1 VIFPFI
7 HQHQDDWPVTTMC
20 RTLGVS
26 TQGYYAWRSRSTS
39 QQQQHRDALLA
50 QIQAIHAEV
59 KQCYGS
65 PRIHKELVKG
75 RQVACCVNTVA
86 KLMRENAIRAKAAKK
101 FRNTTDSNHS
111 LPVAEN
117 VLDRQFEAQAPNQR
131 WVADITYIPTR
142 EGWLYLAVVEDL
154 YSRRVVGWS
163 MAARMESRLVVDA
176 LEMAVARRLP
186 DEGLLAHSDRGSQY
200 ASGHYQQFLAKHGIA
215 CSMSGVAQCWDN
227 APMESFFASL
237 KKELT
242 HHEDYQTRAEAK
254 ASIFEYIEVFYNH
267 KRRHSSLGYLS
278 PAEYE
283 QDNRGET
290 PEYHSHPLQGKDLH
304 NSNHEPCGHD
314 ARQRSDSSP
323 PGRMPASARQLQ
335 ST

>member
-1 VIFPFI
+1 MIFPFI
-7 HQHQDDWPVTTMC
+7 HQHRDDWPVSTMC

-26 TQGYYAWRSRSTS
+26 MQGYYSWRSRSAS
-39 QQQQHRDALLA
+39 QQQQHRDALLV

-59 KQCYGS
+59 EQRYGS
-65 PRIHKELVKG
+65 PRIHKELVEG
-75 RQVACCVNTVA
+75 RKVACCVNTVA
-86 KLMRENAIRAKAAKK
+86 KLMRENAIRAKSMKK

-117 VLDRQFEAQAPNQR
+117 VLDRQFEVQTPNQR

-154 YSRRVVGWS
+154 YSRMVVGWS
-163 MAARMESRLVVDA
+163 MADHMESRLVVDA
-176 LEMAVARRLP
+176 LEMAVARRVP
-186 DEGLLAHSDRGSQY
+186 GEGLLAHSDRGSQY
-200 ASGHYQQFLAKHGIA
+200 ASGHYQQLLAKHGIA
-215 CSMSGVAQCWDN
+215 CSMSGVGQCWDN

-242 HHEDYQTRAEAK
+242 HREDYQTRAEAK
-254 ASIFEYIEVFYNH
+254 ASIFEYIEVFYNY
-267 KRRHSSLGYLS
+267 KRRHSSLGYVS

-283 QDNRGET
+283 RRGET
-290 PEYHSHPLQGKDLH
+290 PEHSSLPLPGKDLH
-304 NSNHEPCGHD
+304 YSNHEPCGHD
-314 ARQRSDSSP
+314 ARRRSPEWVSNL
-323 PGRMPASARQLQ
+323 GRMPIQTKLVQ